1 MPPIKPDPTPDS
13 TPGTGLDIEPEG
25 KSGIVLDSKPDIR
38 LDNEPH
44 TAAAHKPSRLR
55 TTAGWIL
62 LPAIAVLLV
71 FFFYP
76 LAIIVWRSFTEPSV
90 GLDNYTALFTDGVS
104 VTVLLRTLRTA
115 LIVGLATLVIAY
127 PYAYAMT
134 RVSRRMRAVLTV
146 LVLLPFWTSVMARNF
161 AWYLLE
167 QRGGLID
174 RFFSAIGVDGVVL
187 LGSVTGVTV
196 AMVQVMLPFMVLPLY
211 STMSTI
217 DLRLMDAATS
227 LGASRP
233 KSFARIY
240 VPLSLP
246 GVVSGFSLVFIVTL
260 GFFVTPALL
269 GSPQQSLVSQVI
281 ETRVGDLL
289 DFPGAGAL
297 GTVLLVVTLVVLF
310 AVSRVARPATA
321 LNQAVDRA

>member
-1 MPPIKPDPTPDS
+1 MTRTMTTGEPTVV
-13 TPGTGLDIEPEG
+13 TEPRRRRRG
-25 KSGIVLDSKPDIR
+25 V
-38 LDNEPH
+38 
-44 TAAAHKPSRLR
+44 
-55 TTAGWIL
+55 AGWIL
-62 LPAIAVLLV
+62 LPAVATLLV

-76 LAIIVWRSFTEPSV
+76 LATIVWSSFTEPAV
-90 GLDNYTALFTDGVS
+90 GLDNYIALFTDGVS
-104 VTVLLRTLRTA
+104 ATVLLRTLRTA
-115 LIVGLATLVIAY
+115 LIVALVALVVAY

-134 RVSRRMRAVLTV
+134 RVSRRTRAVLTV

-167 QRGGLID
+167 QRGGLLE
-174 RFFSAIGVDGVVL
+174 RFFSSLGIDGVVL

-211 STMSTI
+211 SNLSSI

-227 LGASRP
+227 LGANRL
-233 KSFARIY
+233 KSFARVY

-269 GSPQQSLVSQVI
+269 GTPQQSLVSQVI

-289 DFPGAGAL
+289 DFPGAGAM
-297 GTVLLVVTLVVLF
+297 GSVLLVVTLVVLF
-310 AVSRVARPATA
+310 AVSRIAKPTAA

>member
-1 MPPIKPDPTPDS
+1 MTTTPAEPVTPAGPTV
-13 TPGTGLDIEPEG
+13 PGEPAA
-25 KSGIVLDSKPDIR
+25 VA
-38 LDNEPH
+38 EPRRRRR
-44 TAAAHKPSRLR
+44 AAA
-55 TTAGWIL
+55 GWVL
-62 LPAIAVLLV
+62 LPAVAVLLV

-76 LAIIVWRSFTEPSV
+76 LATIVWSSFTEPTV
-90 GLDNYTALFTDGVS
+90 GLANYTALFTDGVS

-115 LIVGLATLVIAY
+115 LIVALVALVVAY

-134 RVSRRMRAVLTV
+134 RVSRRTRAVLTV

-167 QRGGLID
+167 QRDGLID
-174 RFFSAIGVDGVVL
+174 RFFSLFGIDGVVL

-211 STMSTI
+211 SNLSSI

-233 KSFARIY
+233 KAFARVY
-240 VPLSLP
+240 LPLSLP

-269 GSPQQSLVSQVI
+269 GTPQQSLVSQVI

-289 DFPGAGAL
+289 DFPGAGAM
-297 GTVLLVVTLVVLF
+297 GSVLLAVTLVVLF
-310 AVSRVARPATA
+310 AVSRIAKPTAA

>member
-1 MPPIKPDPTPDS
+1 MTTTSVDTTTPTAPDEPPAVA
-13 TPGTGLDIEPEG
+13 EPRRG
-25 KSGIVLDSKPDIR
+25 RRGVV
-38 LDNEPH
+38 
-44 TAAAHKPSRLR
+44 
-55 TTAGWIL
+55 GWVL
-62 LPAIAVLLV
+62 LPAVAVLLV

-76 LAIIVWRSFTEPSV
+76 LATIVWSSFAEPTF
-90 GLDNYTALFTDGVS
+90 GLANYTALFTDGVS

-115 LIVGLATLVIAY
+115 LIVGLVALVVAY

-134 RVSRRMRAVLTV
+134 RVSRRTRAVLTV

-167 QRGGLID
+167 QRDGLID
-174 RFFSAIGVDGVVL
+174 RFFSLFGIDGVVL

-211 STMSTI
+211 SNLSSI

-227 LGASRP
+227 LGANRL
-233 KSFARIY
+233 KSFARVY
-240 VPLSLP
+240 LPLSLP

-269 GSPQQSLVSQVI
+269 GTPQQSLVSQVI

-289 DFPGAGAL
+289 DFPGAGAM
-297 GTVLLVVTLVVLF
+297 GSVLLVVTLVVLF
-310 AVSRVARPATA
+310 AVSRIAKPTAA

>member
-1 MPPIKPDPTPDS
+1 MTAIAVPAPEARAAKRRPT
-13 TPGTGLDIEPEG
+13 
-25 KSGIVLDSKPDIR
+25 
-38 LDNEPH
+38 
-44 TAAAHKPSRLR
+44 
-55 TTAGWIL
+55 GWML
-62 LPAIAVLLV
+62 LPAVAVLLV

-76 LAIIVWRSFTEPSV
+76 LATIVWSSFTEPTA
-90 GLDNYTALFTDGVS
+90 GLGNYGALFTDGVS
-104 VTVLLRTLRTA
+104 VTVLLRTLRTG
-115 LIVGLATLVIAY
+115 LIVALVTLVIAY
-127 PYAYAMT
+127 PYAFAMT
-134 RVSRRMRAVLTV
+134 RVSRRSRAVLSV

-174 RFFSAIGVDGVVL
+174 RFFAAIGIDGVVL

-211 STMSTI
+211 STMSSI
-217 DLRLMDAATS
+217 DTRLMDAATS

-233 KSFARIY
+233 KAFARVY

-269 GSPQQSLVSQVI
+269 GTPQQSLVSQVI
-281 ETRVGDLL
+281 QTRVGTLL

-297 GTVLLVVTLVVLF
+297 GTVLLVVTLIVLF
-310 AVSRVARPATA
+310 AVSRVARPTTA